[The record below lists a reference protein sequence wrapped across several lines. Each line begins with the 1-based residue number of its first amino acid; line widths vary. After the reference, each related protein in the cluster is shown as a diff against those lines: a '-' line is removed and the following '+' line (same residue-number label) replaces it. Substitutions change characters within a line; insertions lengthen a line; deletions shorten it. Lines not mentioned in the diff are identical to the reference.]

1 MKYSISFPKL
11 IARITIC
18 GALRVDVLKFTTGIE
33 RQVNKM
39 SDDLISRK
47 SLIENLNKFAPEH
60 YTALVNNLIMK
71 EPTAFDKEKVIEELI
86 AGRFVYA
93 GEDVIG
99 ESTSIRIDKAIK
111 IVEKGGIE

>member
-1 MKYSISFPKL
+1 
-11 IARITIC
+11 
-18 GALRVDVLKFTTGIE
+18 
-33 RQVNKM
+33 M

-47 SLIENLNKFAPEH
+47 AVLHILYDIKDDDNVPKNYGTVLDIIRKIRK
-60 YTALVNNLIMK
+60 LQ
-71 EPTAFDKEKVIEELI
+71 TAFDKERVIDELI

>member
-1 MKYSISFPKL
+1 
-11 IARITIC
+11 
-18 GALRVDVLKFTTGIE
+18 
-33 RQVNKM
+33 M

-47 SLIENLNKFAPEH
+47 AVLHILYDIKDDDNVPKNYGTVLDIIRKIRK
-60 YTALVNNLIMK
+60 L
-71 EPTAFDKEKVIEELI
+71 PTAFDKERVIDELI